1 MTEIS
6 KEVRLMADEAE
17 RSLADIFRKI
27 DKTAERNTERIL
39 SAFRR
44 HSVSESMFAGTTGYG
59 YNDRGRDTLD
69 LIYADVFGCEAGL
82 VRIGFVNGTHAITAA
97 LFASLKPGQ
106 VLLSAVGAPYDTL
119 HGVIGING
127 DHFGSLK
134 MYGIGYR
141 QVETLED
148 GKPDID
154 GILKA
159 AASPDVGAVLIQ
171 RSRGYSTRPS
181 LSVREI
187 KDICKQIRKVSS
199 AAIVVDNCYGEF
211 VEDEEPGG
219 PDGGDLL
226 CGSLI
231 KNPGGGL
238 AVSGGYVVGR
248 ADLVERAAF
257 RLTVPGIG
265 GECGSTFGQNRL
277 MYQGLFMAP
286 HVVANS
292 LKTAVFCAKMTE
304 MAGFRT
310 SPGWNEERH
319 DIIQMIEFGDPEAV
333 KAFCEGI
340 QAASPVDSFVK
351 PEPWPMPGYD
361 CDVIMAAGTFIQG
374 ASIELSCDAPMGPP
388 YTAYLQGG
396 LTYESGK
403 LGIMLA
409 LSRISER
416 KNTWF

>member
-6 KEVRLMADEAE
+6 KEVRLMAEKAE
-17 RSLADIFRKI
+17 RSLADIFQMI
-27 DKTAERNTERIL
+27 DKTAERNTERVL

-44 HSVSESMFAGTTGYG
+44 HSVSAAMFAGTTGYG
-59 YNDRGRDTLD
+59 YDDRGRDTLD
-69 LIYADVFGCEAGL
+69 KVYADVFGCEAGL
-82 VRIGFVNGTHAITAA
+82 VRLGFVNGTHAITAA
-97 LFASLKPGQ
+97 LFAALKPGQ
-106 VLLSAVGAPYDTL
+106 VLLSVVGTPYDTL
-119 HGVIGING
+119 HGVIGISG

-134 MYGIGYR
+134 MYGIGFR
-141 QVETLED
+141 QVDRLET
-148 GKPDID
+148 GRPDIE
-154 GILKA
+154 GILMA
-159 AASPDVGAVLIQ
+159 AASPDVGAVFIQ

-187 KDICKQIRKVSS
+187 RELCRQIRKVSS
-199 AAIVVDNCYGEF
+199 AIIIVDNCYGEF
-211 VEDEEPGG
+211 VEAEEPGG

-238 AVSGGYVVGR
+238 AESGGYVVGR

-277 MYQGLFMAP
+277 LYQGLFMAP
-286 HVVANS
+286 HIVANS
-292 LKTAVFCAKMTE
+292 LKTSVFCAKMTE
-304 MAGFRT
+304 MAGYNT
-310 SPGWNEERH
+310 SPGWDEERR
-319 DIIQMIEFGDPEAV
+319 DIIQMIEFGDAEAV

-340 QAASPVDSFVK
+340 QASSPVDSFVK

-374 ASIELSCDAPMGPP
+374 ASIELSCDAPMRPP
-388 YTAYLQGG
+388 YAVYLQGG

-403 LGIMLA
+403 IGIMLA
-409 LSRISER
+409 LSKILER
-416 KNTWF
+416 K